1 MERRNFLLT
10 GTMALGLSAG
20 AEAFAA
26 ATPAKGAG
34 TVGLKGPY
42 VDLTTGPG
50 NKLALAR
57 LAGDLD

>member
-1 MERRNFLLT
+1 
-10 GTMALGLSAG
+10 MALGLSAG